1 MLQIKSDVL
10 ASYYIINSICL
21 FFKGFSGVEG
31 GALWWMSP
39 KSKWEWGMG
48 KYAWEREWNREGGR
62 GARGRELVNKRESSA
77 GAATAS
83 YCQAEEGIQETHAA
97 Q

>member
-31 GALWWMSP
+31 VLFDEWVPRVSER
-39 KSKWEWGMG
+39 EWGMG
-48 KYAWEREWNREGGR
+48 IYVWERESETEREGEE
-62 GARGRELVNKRESSA
+62 REAES
-77 GAATAS
+77 
-83 YCQAEEGIQETHAA
+83 
-97 Q
+97 